1 MNHFVL
7 YFPKREE
14 MTTMLTATL
23 FLLKKQGIGE
33 RPMCT
38 ATLDKLQSYL
48 EKQSELYMLACDV
61 TAEGILPVLEQLR
74 QYNPDMKLVLLA
86 DGTVTPVQYIR
97 PTILPTALLWRP
109 VRRDEAKQVIGEV
122 LVGLPN
128 ENTDK
133 DCDDS
138 FSVEVRGVVR
148 MFPYREIL
156 FFEAREKRLYLHLR
170 RKEIPFPGTL
180 ERLLDSLPEQFLR
193 IHKSVIVNRN
203 RITEIQ
209 FGQNQLVLE
218 GGTIVPISRSYKA
231 QVKAVFS

>member
-14 MTTMLTATL
+14 MTMMLTATL
-23 FLLKKQGIGE
+23 FLLKKQGIAE
-33 RPMCT
+33 TPLCAT
-38 ATLDKLQSYL
+38 TLDKFQIYL
-48 EKQSELYMLACDV
+48 EKQSELHVLACDV
-61 TAEGILPVLEQLR
+61 TAEGILPMLEQLR
-74 QYNPDMKLVLLA
+74 KCNSNMKLVLLA
-86 DGTVTPVQYIR
+86 DETVTPVQYIR

-109 VRRDEAKQVIGEV
+109 VQRDEANQVIGEV
-122 LVGLPN
+122 LAGLSSQGAN
-128 ENTDK
+128 EK
-133 DCDDS
+133 SDDS

-148 MFPYREIL
+148 VFPYREIL
-156 FFEAREKRLYLHLR
+156 FFEAREKRLYLHLQ

-180 ERLLDSLPEQFLR
+180 ERLADSLPEQFMR
-193 IHKSVIVNRN
+193 VHKSVIVNCN

-218 GGTIVPISRSYKA
+218 GGMIVPISRSYKA